1 MSELKVA
8 VMTGNGQNMMAAGGM
23 NPGVRQTGFIAANSI
38 MPLTRNP
45 AGLGQPV
52 PAFSVAG
59 HWNLPFFESLQYR
72 NRFLWYNSALQ
83 EFHRLFRV
91 SQAS

>member
-1 MSELKVA
+1 MSELNVA
-8 VMTGNGQNMMAAGGM
+8 VMPGTCQNMMAAGGM
-23 NPGVRQTGFIAANSI
+23 SPGGLQPGFIAANSI

-59 HWNLPFFESLQYR
+59 HWNLPFFGILQYR
-72 NRFLWYNSALQ
+72 NIEECISPPL
-83 EFHRLFRV
+83 
-91 SQAS
+91 

>member
-8 VMTGNGQNMMAAGGM
+8 VMTGTCENMVAAGGM
-23 NPGVRQTGFIAANSI
+23 NQGVRQTGFIAANSI

-59 HWNLPFFESLQYR
+59 HWNLPFFGILQYR
-72 NRFLWYNSALQ
+72 NIEECISPPL
-83 EFHRLFRV
+83 
-91 SQAS
+91 

>member
-1 MSELKVA
+1 MSKLKVA
-8 VMTGNGQNMMAAGGM
+8 VMRGTRHNVMAAGGM
-23 NPGVRQTGFIAANSI
+23 NPDVRQTGVIAANSI

-59 HWNLPFFESLQYR
+59 HRNLPFFGIPQYC
-72 NRFLWYNSALQ
+72 NPF
-83 EFHRLFRV
+83 
-91 SQAS
+91 

>member
-8 VMTGNGQNMMAAGGM
+8 VMTMTGTGQNMMAAGGM

-45 AGLGQPV
+45 AG
-52 PAFSVAG
+52 
-59 HWNLPFFESLQYR
+59 
-72 NRFLWYNSALQ
+72 
-83 EFHRLFRV
+83 
-91 SQAS
+91 